1 MLPGVYRDVCRVV
14 TKDSNATACSA
25 QREEGRAADMVGRD
39 CDKTR
44 MLARARKA
52 VRSSQQRARADSSK
66 MAGRGR
72 SVGMWHAGTQG
83 CASLVEWRRAGVHA
97 NDVGRLKKA
106 AHYCGLRL
114 RMLRGRRNSTI
125 RLRCDITA
133 SQQQRY
139 KGCAVDDERVTGIA

>member
-14 TKDSNATACSA
+14 TKDSNATACNV

-66 MAGRGR
+66 MAG
-72 SVGMWHAGTQG
+72 
-83 CASLVEWRRAGVHA
+83 CASLVEGRRAGVHA